1 MKYLKIKGIVLLAII
16 IGLIIFIFSTT
27 GNKTEYITSP
37 DFEYSGLSDVKNVQY
52 NKYREYILLKDGT
65 KIAVT
70 CLVPKNQPGTKFPA
84 ILSYSPYTG
93 SIVVPNMSWKDR
105 IGSKYY
111 VGKWGPDYESMS
123 LHKIN
128 TLTSHGY
135 AVIFADMRGTG
146 SSTGHSGP
154 FDPIIIQ
161 DAEEIL
167 AWIANQSWSDKK
179 IGMIGQ
185 SYLGWSQFAAASTQ
199 SPYLKCI
206 APELIFYNLYVEA
219 VRPGGIYAQKWARNY
234 SITTLELQNRNLWNT
249 LHDLTSYPSEPVI
262 DEDNDGNL
270 YDEVPILVEN
280 DLQPYS
286 ENMEYA
292 DGKQRTKSP
301 YIAMTMEHEK
311 NIWPREMTDKLF
323 FINDTIDYYGKE
335 TTQYANSIDYLI
347 YKLQETKIPVLL
359 TGGFFDGFSRGIVQS
374 YANLKKTN
382 PVYLFMTPRFHLP
395 GGITYEY
402 WTMFNYTY
410 NSHSDH
416 FSTQLQF
423 FDKYLKDADNG
434 FETKKPVKIFTAFEG
449 WKFYDTWPPEKAKT
463 ATYNL
468 SHNNL
473 LTNDINRDS
482 IYSYDVDFTHSSS
495 YTKDNINPQLMHRY
509 ADSIMVRN
517 EHDKKCIVFETEIL
531 NEAVTITGH
540 PIVNLQ
546 LSSNQV
552 NADVYVYLSDVDST
566 GVVYYV
572 TEGKL
577 RAGWHKLYDNNES
590 VNNLYDVKPEL
601 PWHSYKKENYDP
613 APFANDSIV
622 SLKFALRPHAWKF
635 RKGHKI
641 RISIAGADNENYE
654 FNPAISIDNKIENC
668 KPTTLNIYTGQT
680 YTSYIELPVVN

>member
-1 MKYLKIKGIVLLAII
+1 
-16 IGLIIFIFSTT
+16 
-27 GNKTEYITSP
+27 
-37 DFEYSGLSDVKNVQY
+37 
-52 NKYREYILLKDGT
+52 
-65 KIAVT
+65 
-70 CLVPKNQPGTKFPA
+70 
-84 ILSYSPYTG
+84 
-93 SIVVPNMSWKDR
+93 MSWKDR

-123 LHKIN
+123 LRKIN

-146 SSTGHSGP
+146 SSTGHTGP

-179 IGMIGQ
+179 IGMLGQ

-206 APELIFYNLYVEA
+206 APEMIFYNLYVEA
-219 VRPGGIYAQKWARNY
+219 VRPGGIYAQKWAREY
-234 SITTLELQNRNLWNT
+234 SKQTLELQNRNLWNT

-262 DEDNDGNL
+262 DEDNDGIF
-270 YDEVPILVEN
+270 YDEIPILVEN
-280 DLQPYS
+280 DLHPYS
-286 ENMEYA
+286 DNIEYA
-292 DGKQRTKSP
+292 DSKERTKSP

-311 NIWPREMTDKLF
+311 NIWPREISDKLF
-323 FINDTIDYYGKE
+323 FINDTLNYYGRK
-335 TTQYANSIDYLI
+335 TTQSENSVDYLI
-347 YKLQETKIPVLL
+347 HKLQETKIPVLL

-374 YANLKKTN
+374 FTNLKKTN

-395 GGITYEY
+395 GGLTYEY
-402 WTMFNYTY
+402 WEMFNYTY

-449 WKFYDTWPPEKAKT
+449 WKFYDSWPPENAKT
-463 ATYNL
+463 VKYNL
-468 SHNNL
+468 GHNNSL
-473 LTNDINRDS
+473 SNDIYRDT

-495 YTKDNINPQLMHRY
+495 YTKNKINPQLMHRF
-509 ADSIMVRN
+509 ADSIMLRN

-531 NEAVTITGH
+531 NEAVTIIGH
-540 PIVNLQ
+540 PIINLQ
-546 LSSNQV
+546 LSSNQA

-577 RAGWHKLYDNNES
+577 RAGWHMLYDNNES

-613 APFANDSIV
+613 APFANNSIV
-622 SLKFALRPHAWKF
+622 SLKFALKPHAWKF

-654 FNPAISIDNKIENC
+654 FNPAISPDNTLDKC
-668 KPTTLNIYTGQT
+668 KPTTLNIHTGKINN
-680 YTSYIELPVVN
+680 SYLELPIIN